1 MKIGTGLRGRRREL
15 IDAVLGGA
23 GIVGLLLVNGFAC
36 YHLRDVMSDVS
47 SSVALLAT
55 IGR

>member
-15 IDAVLGGA
+15 IDAVLVGA